1 MPLTTDTDNYQKE
14 IHPIDSNVYKSFTR
28 HNKILVLCID
38 RDDDIGSKGS
48 IETPIVGRDS
58 CIDAGIRLAMEDP
71 EDSDVNAIFAAIKS
85 YEELLSKGYDSE
97 VAVVAGKFNRG
108 IEADE
113 KIGLEIDGILNK
125 FKADAAVIVSD
136 YYKTK

>member
-48 IETPIVGRDS
+48 IETPIV
-58 CIDAGIRLAMEDP
+58 LALGLQW
-71 EDSDVNAIFAAIKS
+71 KT
-85 YEELLSKGYDSE
+85 L
-97 VAVVAGKFNRG
+97 
-108 IEADE
+108 
-113 KIGLEIDGILNK
+113 KIL
-125 FKADAAVIVSD
+125 
-136 YYKTK
+136 T

>member
-1 MPLTTDTDNYQKE
+1 MPLTTDTDNHQKE

-48 IETPIVGRDS
+48 VETPIVGRNC
-58 CIDAGIRLAMEDP
+58 CIDAGIRLAIEDP
-71 EDSDVNAIFAAIKS
+71 EDSDVNAIFAAIKA

-97 VAVVAGKFNRG
+97 VAVVAG
-108 IEADE
+108 
-113 KIGLEIDGILNK
+113 
-125 FKADAAVIVSD
+125 IV
-136 YYKTK
+136 YHRVKTNL